1 MTLPQMERRGLIER
15 RGDSRDKRVLRLYL
29 TNEGKTLAERAMQI
43 QTALIDRIL
52 SATPVEECVT
62 IGSNMERMIAVLQ
75 AESAGDADQD

>member
-1 MTLPQMERRGLIER
+1 
-15 RGDSRDKRVLRLYL
+15 
-29 TNEGKTLAERAMQI
+29 MQI